1 MRHLTVDLP
10 APPAPDVPGTLDGSL
25 LAALRAATR
34 AAHERLEAGLPLTH
48 PGLTLE
54 AYRGIVEAFYG
65 FYAPL
70 EARLARLAEGSA
82 SGLPIHGREK
92 LGRLRADLTALGATE
107 ARIDVLPLCAA
118 IPDVSTP
125 GAAFGCLYVVEGA
138 TLGGRV
144 IVRSLRDRL
153 RLGPTTGAA
162 FFDGYGVDTG
172 PMWASFCVQLAASP
186 WERAETLAAAVA
198 TFVELERWLRQR
210 GALR

>member
-1 MRHLTVDLP
+1 MRRLTVDLP
-10 APPAPDVPGTLDGSL
+10 APSASHGPGPADGSL
-25 LAALRAATR
+25 LVALRTATR
-34 AAHERLEAGLPLTH
+34 SAHQRLEAALPLTD

-70 EARLARLAEGSA
+70 EAGLARVAEGSA

-92 LGRLRADLTALGATE
+92 LGRLRGDLKALGATD
-107 ARIDVLPLCAA
+107 ASLDALPLCAA
-118 IPDVSTP
+118 VPDLSTP

-144 IVRSLRDRL
+144 IVRALRAGL
-153 RLGPTTGAA
+153 GLGPTTGAA
-162 FFDGYGVDTG
+162 FFDGYGVETG
-172 PMWASFCVQLAASP
+172 AMWVSFCVQLVASP
-186 WERAETLAAAVA
+186 WDRGDTLAAAVA

-210 GALR
+210 GTLR